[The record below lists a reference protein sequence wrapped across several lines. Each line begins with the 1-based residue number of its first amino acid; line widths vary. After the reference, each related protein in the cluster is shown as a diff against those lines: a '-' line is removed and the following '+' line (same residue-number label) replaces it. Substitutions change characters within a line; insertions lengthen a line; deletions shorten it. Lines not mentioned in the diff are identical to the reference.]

1 MFKVGDV
8 VEVITEFE
16 LKEIATRKD
25 NDGNYFLGDGFKF
38 VADMKD
44 KKPMSSLYGKQ
55 VKIKEVYKIYDGTY
69 RYRVEGNDYRF
80 TDSILFRPN
89 DKERLENYK
98 KILITNKSL
107 CLFNLE
113 YIDNELNRISELLDG
128 E

>member
-25 NDGNYFLGDGFKF
+25 NDGNYFLDGGFKF
-38 VADMKD
+38 IADVKT
-44 KKPMSSLYGKQ
+44 KNPMSDLYGKQ
-55 VKIKEVYKIYDGTY
+55 VKIVEAYKTYDGTY
-69 RYRVEGNDYRF
+69 RYKVEGNDYRF
-80 TDSILFRPN
+80 TDEIIFKPN

-98 KILITNKSL
+98 KILICNKSL

-113 YIDNELNRISELLDG
+113 YIDNELNRVSELLED
-128 E
+128 

>member
-25 NDGNYFLGDGFKF
+25 NDGNYLLDGGFKF
-38 VADMKD
+38 VADVKT
-44 KKPMSSLYGKQ
+44 KNPMSELYGKQ
-55 VKIKEVYKIYDGTY
+55 VKIKEAYKTYDGTY
-69 RYRVEGNDYRF
+69 RYKVEGNDYRF
-80 TDSILFRPN
+80 IDEIIFKPN
-89 DKERLENYK
+89 DKERLERYK

-113 YIDNELNRISELLDG
+113 YIDNELNRINELLED
-128 E
+128 

>member
-1 MFKVGDV
+1 MFKVGDI

-25 NDGNYFLGDGFKF
+25 NDGNYFLDGGFKF
-38 VADMKD
+38 VADVKT
-44 KKPMSSLYGKQ
+44 KNPMSELYGKQ
-55 VKIKEVYKIYDGTY
+55 VKIKEAYKTYDGTY

-80 TDSILFRPN
+80 IDEIIFKPN
-89 DKERLENYK
+89 DKERLERYK
-98 KILITNKSL
+98 RILICNKGL

-113 YIDNELNRISELLDG
+113 YIDNELNRISELLG

>member
-25 NDGNYFLGDGFKF
+25 NDGNYLLDGGFKF
-38 VADMKD
+38 VADTKI
-44 KKPMSSLYGKQ
+44 KEPMSELYGKQ
-55 VKIKEVYKIYDGTY
+55 VKIKEAYKTYDGTY
-69 RYRVEGNDYRF
+69 RYKVEGNDYRF
-80 TDSILFRPN
+80 IDDILFKPN

-98 KILITNKSL
+98 KILICNKSL

-113 YIDNELNRISELLDG
+113 YIDNELNRINELLED
-128 E
+128 

>member
-25 NDGNYFLGDGFKF
+25 NDGNYLLDGGFKF
-38 VADMKD
+38 VADVKT
-44 KKPMSSLYGKQ
+44 KNPMSELYGNQ
-55 VKIKEVYKIYDGTY
+55 VKIKEAYNRFVGTY
-69 RYRVEGNDYRF
+69 RYKVEGNDYRF
-80 TDSILFRPN
+80 IDEIIFKPN
-89 DKERLENYK
+89 DKERLERYK

-113 YIDNELNRISELLDG
+113 YIDNELNRINELLED
-128 E
+128 

>member
-1 MFKVGDV
+1 MFKVGDI

-69 RYRVEGNDYRF
+69 RYIVEGNDYRF
-80 TDSILFRPN
+80 IDSIVFIPN
-89 DKERLENYK
+89 
-98 KILITNKSL
+98 
-107 CLFNLE
+107 E
-113 YIDNELNRISELLDG
+113 YVFLLS
-128 E
+128 

>member
-1 MFKVGDV
+1 MFKVGDI

-25 NDGNYFLGDGFKF
+25 NDGNYFLDGGFKF
-38 VADMKD
+38 VADIKT
-44 KKPMSSLYGKQ
+44 KNPMSELYGKQ
-55 VKIKEVYKIYDGTY
+55 VKIREAYKTYDGTY

-80 TDSILFRPN
+80 IDEIIFKPN
-89 DKERLENYK
+89 NKERLENYK

-113 YIDNELNRISELLDG
+113 YIDNELNRINGLLED
-128 E
+128 

>member
-25 NDGNYFLGDGFKF
+25 NDGNYLLDGGFKF
-38 VADMKD
+38 VADVKT
-44 KKPMSSLYGKQ
+44 KNPMSDLYGKQ
-55 VKIKEVYKIYDGTY
+55 VKIKEAYKTYDGTY

-80 TDSILFRPN
+80 IDEIIFKPN
-89 DKERLENYK
+89 DKERLERYK

-113 YIDNELNRISELLDG
+113 YIDNELNRINELLED
-128 E
+128 

>member
-25 NDGNYFLGDGFKF
+25 NDGNYLLEGGFKF
-38 VADMKD
+38 VADVKT
-44 KKPMSSLYGKQ
+44 KNPMSELYGKQ
-55 VKIKEVYKIYDGTY
+55 VKIKEAYKTYDGTY
-69 RYRVEGNDYRF
+69 RYKVEGNDYRF
-80 TDSILFRPN
+80 IDEIIFKPN
-89 DKERLENYK
+89 DKERLERYK

-113 YIDNELNRISELLDG
+113 YIDNELNRINELLED
-128 E
+128 

>member
-25 NDGNYFLGDGFKF
+25 NDGNYLLDGGFKF
-38 VADMKD
+38 VADVKT
-44 KKPMSSLYGKQ
+44 KNPMSELYGKQ
-55 VKIKEVYKIYDGTY
+55 VKIKEAYKTYDGTY

-80 TDSILFRPN
+80 IDEIIFKPN

-113 YIDNELNRISELLDG
+113 YIDNELNRINELLED
-128 E
+128 

>member
-1 MFKVGDV
+1 MFKVGDI

-25 NDGNYFLGDGFKF
+25 NDGNYLLEGGFKF
-38 VADMKD
+38 VADVKT
-44 KKPMSSLYGKQ
+44 KNPMSELYGKQ
-55 VKIKEVYKIYDGTY
+55 VKIKEAYKTYDGTY

-80 TDSILFRPN
+80 VDEIIFKPN

-113 YIDNELNRISELLDG
+113 YIDNELNRINGLLED
-128 E
+128 

>member
-25 NDGNYFLGDGFKF
+25 NDGNYLLEGGFKF
-38 VADMKD
+38 VADVKT
-44 KKPMSSLYGKQ
+44 KNPMSELYGKQ
-55 VKIKEVYKIYDGTY
+55 VKIKEAYKTYDGTY
-69 RYRVEGNDYRF
+69 RYKVEGNDYRF
-80 TDSILFRPN
+80 IDEIIFKPN

-113 YIDNELNRISELLDG
+113 YIDNELNRINELLED
-128 E
+128 

>member
-25 NDGNYFLGDGFKF
+25 NDGNYLLEGGFKF
-38 VADMKD
+38 VADVKT
-44 KKPMSSLYGKQ
+44 KNPMSELYGKQ
-55 VKIKEVYKIYDGTY
+55 VKIKEAYKTYDGTY
-69 RYRVEGNDYRF
+69 RYKVEGNDYRF
-80 TDSILFRPN
+80 IDDILFKPN
-89 DKERLENYK
+89 DKERLERYK

-113 YIDNELNRISELLDG
+113 YIDNELNRINELLED
-128 E
+128 

>member
-25 NDGNYFLGDGFKF
+25 NDGNYLLDGGFKF
-38 VADMKD
+38 VADTKI
-44 KKPMSSLYGKQ
+44 KEPMSELYGKQ
-55 VKIKEVYKIYDGTY
+55 VKIKEAYKTYDGTY
-69 RYRVEGNDYRF
+69 RYKVEGNDYRF
-80 TDSILFRPN
+80 IDEIIFKPN
-89 DKERLENYK
+89 DKERLERYK

-113 YIDNELNRISELLDG
+113 YIDNELNRINELLED
-128 E
+128 

>member
-25 NDGNYFLGDGFKF
+25 NDGNYFLDGGFKF
-38 VADMKD
+38 VADTKI
-44 KKPMSSLYGKQ
+44 KEPMSELYGKQ
-55 VKIKEVYKIYDGTY
+55 VKIKEAYKTYDGTY
-69 RYRVEGNDYRF
+69 RYKVEGNDYRF
-80 TDSILFRPN
+80 IDDILFKPN
-89 DKERLENYK
+89 DKERLEHYK

-113 YIDNELNRISELLDG
+113 YIDNELNRVSELLNG